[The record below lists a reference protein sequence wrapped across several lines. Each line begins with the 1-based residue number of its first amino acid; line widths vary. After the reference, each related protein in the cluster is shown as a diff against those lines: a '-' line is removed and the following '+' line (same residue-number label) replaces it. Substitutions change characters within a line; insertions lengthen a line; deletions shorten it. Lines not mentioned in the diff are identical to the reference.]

1 MCTYLLEHTH
11 TRSLSDSCGVWSRG
25 VQRVVTVLLPVSGVV
40 DLAVGMEVGW
50 GWGIMLGLLS
60 LAMSMALAYN
70 YKELCKVHQA
80 ADSKR
85 VSAQAHDK
93 SLTKLVL
100 TSTQRF
106 ASVVFP
112 YIFLT
117 ALVQVVPQGREP
129 QWLELRSDGFPTG
142 CRSGAQNC
150 VRLGNGTDIYA
161 AGQET
166 DMVPPVLSGSRA
178 QVLEQVQAWV
188 LNQGGRVVFRSPTVV
203 RAIFVT
209 PYMGYTDD
217 LAATASCL
225 PDLRTQVNLQSQSR
239 LGIGDMGVNA
249 RRLQSMIDFLKYA
262 CPPGGLRDR
271 AEARFKWEKAQ
282 GAEDANA
289 YQAADQMLESMAR
302 RREAQVQ
309 VSGKGEKKDRE
320 VVGRVRRK
328 EGLVA
333 EKSRCDAHCV

>member
-1 MCTYLLEHTH
+1 
-11 TRSLSDSCGVWSRG
+11 
-25 VQRVVTVLLPVSGVV
+25 
-40 DLAVGMEVGW
+40 
-50 GWGIMLGLLS
+50 
-60 LAMSMALAYN
+60 
-70 YKELCKVHQA
+70 
-80 ADSKR
+80 
-85 VSAQAHDK
+85 
-93 SLTKLVL
+93 
-100 TSTQRF
+100 
-106 ASVVFP
+106 
-112 YIFLT
+112 
-117 ALVQVVPQGREP
+117 
-129 QWLELRSDGFPTG
+129 
-142 CRSGAQNC
+142 
-150 VRLGNGTDIYA
+150 
-161 AGQET
+161 
-166 DMVPPVLSGSRA
+166 MVPPVLSGSRA

-282 GAEDANA
+282 GADDANA